1 MQHGEDRMSRWIRL
15 VPVFAVSAL
24 LAACGG
30 GGSDT
35 PLAPASVAGPHYD
48 GGLGMGGNATGPGP
62 DSTTTTSTAQTDST
76 TLQGGGL
83 GMGGN

>member
-1 MQHGEDRMSRWIRL
+1 MSRWIRL

-35 PLAPASVAGPHYD
+35 PLAPASTVGPRYD
-48 GGLGMGGNATGPGP
+48 GGLGMGGNVTDPRP
-62 DSTTTTSTAQTDST
+62 DSTSTAQTDTT
-76 TLQGGGL
+76 TLEGGGL